1 MGKEK
6 EHFAEPNYIL
16 LEAHEK
22 QPVSLEYFAFGES
35 AFSDQNMFNW
45 KTFALSMHTFIDS
58 AHVIRKEKVWGN
70 GGPPDLNL
78 LLELKRL

>member
-6 EHFAEPNYIL
+6 EHFAEPTYIL

-22 QPVSLEYFAFGES
+22 QPVSLERFAFCES

-45 KTFALSMHTFIDS
+45 KIFALSMYDS
-58 AHVIRKEKVWGN
+58 ANVLRKEEVWGN
-70 GGPPDLNL
+70 GGPPDLDL
-78 LLELKRL
+78 LLELKGL